1 MLRWDPNT
9 YAVAL
14 ILVSVGIA
22 AGVAPIAWQKRR
34 LPGGWALFVLSLATF
49 WWTFL
54 YGLEIGAPGLHAKL
68 WLAGLEYIGIAS
80 VPLAWFCFILQYSY
94 HGKWLTA
101 KRLFALTVIPIATCA
116 LLWTNQWHGVVQTSV
131 SLDTSGPFP
140 AIAKSFGPW
149 FWVYYGYVALLL
161 LSATYVLVRGF
172 PRALR
177 LHRQQAA
184 TLLVAVFAPWIVDF
198 LHIARIDPIHRLD
211 LTPIA
216 FSASTV
222 ALVWGLRRTGLFD
235 LLPVARDLAIREIGQ
250 GTLFVSRDLAILD
263 ANPAAQRLL
272 GADRRTLVGSALTEA
287 LPALRGAAGLTSES
301 VAPFHVEGSTRP
313 GEGEVDVEIHCWPL
327 ADFRKRRIG
336 YVVTLLDV
344 RERKQIERKL
354 GETGQRMVRLHEHA
368 LRLAGLE
375 RESDVYAFAT
385 TTAERE
391 FPAATCVVYTAEG
404 NQLETAAASILH
416 VHDSISLSGPHVC
429 AAAYA
434 AGTTIHFDGP
444 DDIPPG
450 CAVPLPWRSGIC
462 APMRGAGVLAVLAIG
477 ERAFQDADVNWV
489 QLFAQ
494 HVQEAV
500 RRIRLQEEL
509 REQARRDALTG
520 AFNRHHFLEAVSAE
534 LARATRRNYPLAFI
548 MIDIDEFK
556 QVNDRLGHQTGDRVL
571 QEIGRV
577 LLDNV
582 RSYDL
587 VIRYGGD
594 EFLLVVPESSSHEES
609 AALLRRL
616 QASLAAWNEEAS
628 PLPMPLTFATG
639 VAHWHP
645 SEGRNWEDV
654 VEEADRTM
662 YLDKATR

>member
-1 MLRWDPNT
+1 MLRWAPNP

-14 ILVSVGIA
+14 ILISVGIA
-22 AGVAPIAWQKRR
+22 VGVAPAAWQKRR
-34 LPGGWALFVLSLATF
+34 LPGGWALLVLSLATL
-49 WWTFL
+49 WWTFG
-54 YGLEIGAPGLHAKL
+54 YGLEIGAPGLRAKL
-68 WLAGLEYIGIAS
+68 WLAGLEYIGITSA
-80 VPLAWFCFILQYSY
+80 PLAWFCFILQYSY
-94 HGKWLTA
+94 HGKWLTP
-101 KRLFALTVIPIATCA
+101 KRLLALTVIPIATCV
-116 LLWTNQWHGVVQTSV
+116 LLWTNEWHGAMQTSV
-131 SLDTSGPFP
+131 SLDTSGPFV
-140 AIAKSFGPW
+140 AIAKSYGPW
-149 FWVYYGYVALLL
+149 FWVYYGYVVLLL

-172 PRALR
+172 PRTLR
-177 LHRQQAA
+177 RHRQQAA
-184 TLLVAVFAPWIVDF
+184 TLLVAIFAPWIVN
-198 LHIARIDPIHRLD
+198 LLYIARINPIPLLD
-211 LTPIA
+211 LTPVA
-216 FSASTV
+216 FSVSTV

-235 LLPVARDLAIREIGQ
+235 LLPVARDLAIHEIGQ
-250 GTLFVSRDLAILD
+250 GMLFVSRDLAVLD

-272 GADRRTLVGSALTEA
+272 GTDRRTLVGSVLTEV
-287 LPALRGAAGLTSES
+287 LPALRDAVELTNEN
-301 VAPFHVEGSTRP
+301 VAPFHVEGSARP
-313 GEGEVDVEIHCWPL
+313 GEDPVDVEIHGWPL
-327 ADFRKRRIG
+327 SDFRKRRIG

-344 RERKQIERKL
+344 RERKQIEREL

-404 NQLETAAASILH
+404 NELEAAAASILH

-429 AAAYA
+429 AAAYVT
-434 AGTTIHFDGP
+434 GTTLRFNSP
-444 DDIPPG
+444 DDAPPG
-450 CAVPLPWRSGIC
+450 CTVPLPWRSGIC
-462 APMRGAGVLAVLAIG
+462 APMRDAGVLTILAIG
-477 ERAFQDADVNWV
+477 ERAFRDADVSWV

-494 HVQEAV
+494 HVEEAV

-520 AFNRHHFLEAVSAE
+520 ALNRHHFLEAVSAE

-556 QVNDRLGHQTGDRVL
+556 QVNDRLGHQVGDRVL

-594 EFLLVVPESSSHEES
+594 EFLLVVPESPAHEES
-609 AALLRRL
+609 TALLRRL
-616 QASLAAWNEEAS
+616 QTSLATWNEEAS
-628 PLPMPLTFATG
+628 LLPRPLTFAIG

-645 SEGRNWEDV
+645 SEGRNWENV